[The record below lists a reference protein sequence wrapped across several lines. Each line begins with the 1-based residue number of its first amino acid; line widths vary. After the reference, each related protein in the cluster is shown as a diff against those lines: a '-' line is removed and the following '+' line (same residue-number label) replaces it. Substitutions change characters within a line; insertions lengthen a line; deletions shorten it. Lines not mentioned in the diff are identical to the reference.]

1 MMRKFLIG
9 IAALAIVA
17 GTGPALAQQS
27 SMKPGAM
34 WTAGRILVEDG
45 QMQNYM
51 DYLTKVW
58 MANQDYAKSQGWLL
72 EYHVLQSIHPR
83 DDEPNIILITR
94 FNDMPSAAE
103 TERRNDILNKRL
115 NQDAHSA
122 AAASGQRNAM
132 RKQLGAVLYREM
144 VRR

>member
-83 DDEPNIILITR
+83 DGEPNIILITR

>member
-1 MMRKFLIG
+1 MRKFLIG
-9 IAALAIVA
+9 AAALAMLV

-34 WTAGRILVEDG
+34 WTAGRIMVEDG

-51 DYLTKVW
+51 DYLTKTW
-58 MANQDYAKSQGWLL
+58 MANQDYSRKQGWLL
-72 EYHVLQSIHPR
+72 EYHVLQSINPR
-83 DDEPNIILITR
+83 DGEPNIVLISR
-94 FNDMPSAAE
+94 FKDMPSAAE
-103 TERRNDILNKRL
+103 TDRRNEILDKRL

-122 AAASGQRNAM
+122 AAASGVRNTM
-132 RKQLGAVLYREM
+132 RKQMGSVLYREM